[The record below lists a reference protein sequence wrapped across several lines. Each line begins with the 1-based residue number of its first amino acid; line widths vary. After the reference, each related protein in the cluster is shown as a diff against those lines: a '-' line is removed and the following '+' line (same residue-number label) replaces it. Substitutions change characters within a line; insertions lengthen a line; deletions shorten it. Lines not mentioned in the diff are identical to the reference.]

1 VWHADPVKS
10 FGIPEDIHRY
20 VVERSNPP
28 SDSVSDRLAAAT
40 VERFAD
46 RAGMNI
52 GDDQGRFMEMF
63 AAAMGATAIVEVG
76 TFTGMSAL
84 WLARGLAPGGR
95 MICFDLVDTYVETA
109 TEAWE
114 AAGVADRIEMR
125 IGPAADGL
133 AALPDEPHIDLAFVD
148 ADKTGYWAYLD
159 LLLPRM
165 RDNGVIL
172 VDNVLWSGRVIDS
185 GDNSANTVAV
195 RDFNDRVA
203 ARTDCDAVILTI
215 GDGLTMIRPRR

>member
-1 VWHADPVKS
+1 MKT

-20 VVERSNPP
+20 VVERSNPA
-28 SDSVSDRLAAAT
+28 SDPVADGLATAT
-40 VERFAD
+40 RERFGD

-63 AAAMGATAIVEVG
+63 ATATGATTIVEVG

-95 MICFDLVDTYVETA
+95 MICFDLVDTYVDTA

-133 AALPDEPHIDLAFVD
+133 AALPDKPHIDIAFVD
-148 ADKTGYWAYLD
+148 ADKTGYQTYLD

-165 RDNGVIL
+165 RDRGVIL
-172 VDNVLWSGRVIDS
+172 VDNVLWSGRVIDAT
-185 GDNSANTVAV
+185 DHSADTVAL
-195 RDFNDRVA
+195 RAFNDHVA
-203 ARTDCDAVILTI
+203 ARPDCDAVILTI
-215 GDGLTMIRPRR
+215 GDGLTMISPRR

>member
-1 VWHADPVKS
+1 MKS

-20 VVERSNPP
+20 VVARSNPS
-28 SDSVSDRLAAAT
+28 SDPVADQLAAAT
-40 VERFAD
+40 RERFGD

-63 AAAMGATAIVEVG
+63 AGAMGATTIVEVG

-133 AALPDEPHIDLAFVD
+133 TLLPDEPHIDIAFVD
-148 ADKTGYWAYLD
+148 ADKTGYGTYLD

-172 VDNVLWSGRVIDS
+172 VDNVLWSGHVIDAA
-185 GDNSANTVAV
+185 DNSADTVAL
-195 RDFNDRVA
+195 RDFNDHVA
-203 ARTDCDAVILTI
+203 ARPDCDAVILTI
-215 GDGLTMIRPRR
+215 GDGLSMIRPRR

>member
-1 VWHADPVKS
+1 MKS
-10 FGIPEDIHRY
+10 FGISEDIHRY
-20 VVERSNPP
+20 VIERSNPP
-28 SDSVSDRLAAAT
+28 SDAVADRLAAAT
-40 VERFAD
+40 RDRFAD

-63 AAAMGATAIVEVG
+63 AAAMGATTIVEVG

-95 MICFDLVDTYVETA
+95 MICFDLVDTYIETA
-109 TEAWE
+109 TEAWKE
-114 AAGVADRIEMR
+114 AGVADRIEMR
-125 IGPAADGL
+125 IGPADDGL

-148 ADKTGYWAYLD
+148 ADKTGYRVYLD

-165 RDNGVIL
+165 RDGGVIL
-172 VDNVLWSGRVIDS
+172 VDNVLWSGQVIDP
-185 GDNSANTVAV
+185 DDESADTVAL
-195 RDFNDRVA
+195 RDFNDHVA